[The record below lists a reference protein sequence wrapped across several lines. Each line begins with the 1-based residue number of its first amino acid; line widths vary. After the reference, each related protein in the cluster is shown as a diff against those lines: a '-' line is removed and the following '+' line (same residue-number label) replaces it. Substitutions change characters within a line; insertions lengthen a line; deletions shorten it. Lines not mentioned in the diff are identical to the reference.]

1 MTKLTKQQWKE
12 YYPMINA
19 MIRGTIKSPLIIVSE
34 NLKDIPDKIIDHSIL
49 IDNTEGMEV

>member
-34 NLKDIPDKIIDHSIL
+34 NLKDIPDKIIDNSIL

>member
-19 MIRGTIKSPLIIVSE
+19 MIRGTIKSPLIIVTE
-34 NLKDIPDKIIDHSIL
+34 NLNDIPDGILNHCIL
-49 IDNTEGMEV
+49 IDNTKEMEV